1 MAHLAIAA
9 VRRAGGPT
17 VAFVAKR
24 LDPAAGCRQTDRP
37 DAVRGPHGDARMTDQ
52 TAVLSAQ
59 SHALAINRTL
69 RQTYLL
75 LAIVMAIAAA
85 GAGIGL
91 AAGLTWSI
99 GMWVVFMAV
108 FIGGPFLIH
117 KRRDSQASIGIT
129 MGWAGLVGFLLSP
142 MVAAYL
148 AIPGGPT
155 IVLNALA
162 TTALLFGALSIY
174 AVSTRKDFSFMG
186 GFLMVG
192 LVLVLIA
199 IVANLFLQVPLL
211 SLVISG
217 AAVLLM
223 CGLILFDTSR
233 MVNGGETNP
242 VVLTVS
248 LFANIVVLFS
258 HLLHLFAVLSGD
270 D

>member
-1 MAHLAIAA
+1 MN
-9 VRRAGGPT
+9 
-17 VAFVAKR
+17 
-24 LDPAAGCRQTDRP
+24 
-37 DAVRGPHGDARMTDQ
+37 DQ
-52 TAVLSAQ
+52 TAVLSANSQ
-59 SHALAINRTL
+59 ALGINRTL

-75 LAIVMAIAAA
+75 LAIIMAIAAA

-91 AAGLTWSI
+91 AVGLPWSLP
-99 GMWVVFMAV
+99 MWIVFMVV
-108 FIGGPFLIH
+108 FIGGPFLID

-129 MGWAGLVGFLLSP
+129 MAWAGLVGFLLSP
-142 MVAAYL
+142 MVGAYL

-162 TTALLFGALSIY
+162 TTAVLFGALSIY
-174 AVSTRKDFSFMG
+174 AVTTRTDFSFMR

-192 LVLVLIA
+192 LIVALVA

-211 SLVISG
+211 SLVIS
-217 AAVLLM
+217 AVVVLLM

-233 MVNGGETNP
+233 MVNGGESNP
-242 VVLTVS
+242 VVMTVS